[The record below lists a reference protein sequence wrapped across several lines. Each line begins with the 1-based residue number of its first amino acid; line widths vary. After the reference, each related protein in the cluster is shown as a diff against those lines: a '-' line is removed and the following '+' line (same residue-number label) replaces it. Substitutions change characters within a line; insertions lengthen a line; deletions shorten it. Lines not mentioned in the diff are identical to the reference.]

1 MRVTVKRNRHCIKIQ
16 KEFKTERKLRL
27 WGYGTAV
34 KSNRG
39 NNVIRYNPISI
50 VIHFYIS
57 FRRHFLATQWNIFAI
72 PQIFVLFI
80 HEFVPRRDENARI
93 SLTIAKRNS
102 KSVFEGGGKKDHRVS
117 TLAHLQIRSMNEH
130 VYVHTNDVVV
140 AALLSIA
147 RCNRTGNKLDPLVEE
162 HHRAFLLNSRK
173 RRNMR
178 RVFVAFRVTVAAWHI
193 PPDGKVSVVTNA
205 YQPRGCGG
213 CKCSRLLERHV
224 PKVLYFVCNRFF
236 QYGEHSGWLDWM
248 GVCNKRSDARCMTT
262 RFLYARVHG
271 WP

>member
-1 MRVTVKRNRHCIKIQ
+1 MKRNRHCIKIQ

-39 NNVIRYNPISI
+39 NDVIRYNPISI
-50 VIHFYIS
+50 VIHFYVS
-57 FRRHFLATQWNIFAI
+57 FRRHFLATRWNIFAI

-93 SLTIAKRNS
+93 SLTISKRNS

-213 CKCSRLLERHV
+213 CKCSRLFERHV

>member
-1 MRVTVKRNRHCIKIQ
+1 MKRNRHYIKIQ

-39 NNVIRYNPISI
+39 NDVIRYNPISI
-50 VIHFYIS
+50 VIHFYVS
-57 FRRHFLATQWNIFAI
+57 FRRHFLATRWNIFAI

>member
-1 MRVTVKRNRHCIKIQ
+1 MKRNRHCIKIQ

-39 NNVIRYNPISI
+39 NDVIRYNPISI
-50 VIHFYIS
+50 VIHFYVS
-57 FRRHFLATQWNIFAI
+57 FRKHFLATRWNIFAI

>member
-1 MRVTVKRNRHCIKIQ
+1 MKRNRHYIKIQ

-39 NNVIRYNPISI
+39 NDVIRYNPISI
-50 VIHFYIS
+50 VIHFYVS
-57 FRRHFLATQWNIFAI
+57 FRRHFLATRWNIFAI

-271 WP
+271 WL

>member
-1 MRVTVKRNRHCIKIQ
+1 MKRNRHCIKIQ

-39 NNVIRYNPISI
+39 NDVIRYNPISI
-50 VIHFYIS
+50 VIHFYVS
-57 FRRHFLATQWNIFAI
+57 FRRHFLATRWNIFAI

>member
-39 NNVIRYNPISI
+39 NDVIRYNPISI
-50 VIHFYIS
+50 VIHFYVS
-57 FRRHFLATQWNIFAI
+57 FRRHFLATRWNIFAI

>member
-1 MRVTVKRNRHCIKIQ
+1 MYRFADIFSLRGEISSLFHKFSYYSFTNSFHEGTKTRVYLLRSRNEI
-16 KEFKTERKLRL
+16 RKACSR
-27 WGYGTAV
+27 
-34 KSNRG
+34 
-39 NNVIRYNPISI
+39 
-50 VIHFYIS
+50 
-57 FRRHFLATQWNIFAI
+57 
-72 PQIFVLFI
+72 
-80 HEFVPRRDENARI
+80 
-93 SLTIAKRNS
+93 
-102 KSVFEGGGKKDHRVS
+102 EGEKKDHRVS